1 MGPEPDRAA
10 DTIFALS
17 SGQPP
22 AAIAVIR
29 VSGPAA
35 ADVSCAL
42 SGRRPD
48 DARRARLVDLSD
60 PATGI
65 PLDRA
70 LMLFFPGPASA
81 TGEDVVEFHIHGG
94 RAVIAAVEKALASQ
108 PGLRRAEAGEFTRR
122 AFANGRLDLT
132 EAEGLGDLLVAETEG
147 QRRNAMALA
156 DGTLSRAVRRWRD
169 ELVRAAA
176 LVEARIDFADEDD
189 VPDYDG
195 AGLDALQR
203 VRSEIGAMLESP
215 PAERLRDGVRV
226 VLAGPPNVGKS
237 TLLNALVG
245 RQAAI
250 TTPLPGTTRD
260 LIEVPV
266 QMGGIPFILVDSAGI
281 RSTDDSIET
290 IGIERARRAI
300 AAADLVLWLGDA
312 DDAPEGSLKVRTK
325 SDLVEAGSNSAEH
338 DLGVSAVTGAGMVQL
353 KQMIVSRG
361 TSLLPREGEVALL
374 RRHRQALEET
384 AAALYLVDDDISD
397 ILLVAE
403 AMRAARA
410 ALDRLT
416 GEGGV
421 EPLLDAIFAQFCIGK

>member
-1 MGPEPDRAA
+1 
-10 DTIFALS
+10 
-17 SGQPP
+17 
-22 AAIAVIR
+22 
-29 VSGPAA
+29 
-35 ADVSCAL
+35 
-42 SGRRPD
+42 
-48 DARRARLVDLSD
+48 
-60 PATGI
+60 
-65 PLDRA
+65 
-70 LMLFFPGPASA
+70 
-81 TGEDVVEFHIHGG
+81 
-94 RAVIAAVEKALASQ
+94 
-108 PGLRRAEAGEFTRR
+108 
-122 AFANGRLDLT
+122 
-132 EAEGLGDLLVAETEG
+132 
-147 QRRNAMALA
+147 
-156 DGTLSRAVRRWRD
+156 
-169 ELVRAAA
+169 
-176 LVEARIDFADEDD
+176 
-189 VPDYDG
+189 
-195 AGLDALQR
+195 LQR
-203 VRSEIGAMLESP
+203 IRSEIAAMLESP

-290 IGIERARRAI
+290 IGIEQARRAI
-300 AAADLVLWLGDA
+300 AAADLVLWLGDG

-325 SDLVEAGSNSAEH
+325 SDLVEAGSNSPEH
-338 DLGVSAVTGAGMVQL
+338 DLAVSAVAGAGMVQL

-384 AAALYLVDDDISD
+384 AAALDLVDDDVSD